1 MKTGFVKFV
10 QSIVLAAAFGS
21 GLAMAQS
28 EPSMSEIYAA
38 AKAGQMDKAQTMV
51 QQVLVSHPHSAK
63 AHYVRAELYAHEGN
77 YARAREALAEAE
89 KYAPGLPFAQATA
102 VAELKAQLAQRAP
115 VHAAATAAGTS
126 SSSLNWLIPLALVA
140 GVMALGYAL
149 FRRQAPQPAYAGP
162 QPYANDY
169 SAAPAYGTAYPP
181 QASSL
186 GSKVAGGLATGL
198 AVGAGVVAAEA
209 IGRRLFGEQDA
220 PAHAAAAAS
229 PEQYAPI
236 ASNNDMG
243 GDNFGI
249 QDTSWDDGG
258 SAGGSDWDN

>member
-1 MKTGFVKFV
+1 M
-10 QSIVLAAAFGS
+10 VLAAALGS

-63 AHYVRAELYAHEGN
+63 AHYVRAELYAREGN

-89 KYAPGLPFAQATA
+89 KYAPGLPFAQAAA
-102 VAELKAQLAQRAP
+102 VAELKTQLAQRAP
-115 VHAAATAAGTS
+115 VQPVHAATTAAGTGTGTGTG

-181 QASSL
+181 QGSSL

-229 PEQYAPI
+229 PEQYAPL